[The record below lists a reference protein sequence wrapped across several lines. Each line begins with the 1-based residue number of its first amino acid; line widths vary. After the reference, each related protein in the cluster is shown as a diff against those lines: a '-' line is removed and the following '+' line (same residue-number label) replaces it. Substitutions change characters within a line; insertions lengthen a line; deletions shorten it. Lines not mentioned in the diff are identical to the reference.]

1 MDKAKRIPGFAVI
14 TVLIVIM
21 AVFDVMLIRMKMLPM
36 KFLIPI
42 CILVLVLVII
52 SALLVL
58 NSEKRGRF
66 TAGLVISL
74 LLAALMICGSYAMAK
89 GIGKLTDLTTTS
101 VELTEVCVYVRA
113 DDPAETL
120 QDASD
125 HTFGILSELNREDT
139 DKTIDQIEEELSVE
153 LQTAEYSTPV
163 DLVDALLSE
172 EIGAII
178 LNEAYLDVLEEMD
191 DYAGLSSQIREL
203 KKIVVE
209 TEIQTPVAEA
219 KTTGSFT
226 VYIAGIDS
234 RNGLIAKSRDDVNII
249 ATVNPETRQILLVST
264 PRDYF
269 VPLSISNGVKDKL
282 THAGIYGIDVAV
294 DTMEMLYDLD
304 IDYYFRLNFSG
315 FVNIIDTLGGITV
328 HSDYA
333 FTASQTSGI
342 NSGTTYSFVEGDN
355 YLNGEQALCFVRERY
370 AFGDGDRQRGRDQ
383 LAVVQAMVK
392 KMCSPAILTN
402 YTSLLDDLDGSF
414 ETSVPYDVIA
424 ALVSNQLADNSD
436 WNVVSYSVDGT
447 ADWSTTYSMNRT
459 LWVMQPDY
467 NTVETA
473 KQLMEQVR
481 NGEVPVIPD

>member
-153 LQTAEYSTPV
+153 
-163 DLVDALLSE
+163 
-172 EIGAII
+172 IGRAH
-178 LNEAYLDVLEEMD
+178 V
-191 DYAGLSSQIREL
+191 
-203 KKIVVE
+203 
-209 TEIQTPVAEA
+209 
-219 KTTGSFT
+219 
-226 VYIAGIDS
+226 
-234 RNGLIAKSRDDVNII
+234 
-249 ATVNPETRQILLVST
+249 
-264 PRDYF
+264 
-269 VPLSISNGVKDKL
+269 
-282 THAGIYGIDVAV
+282 
-294 DTMEMLYDLD
+294 
-304 IDYYFRLNFSG
+304 
-315 FVNIIDTLGGITV
+315 
-328 HSDYA
+328 
-333 FTASQTSGI
+333 
-342 NSGTTYSFVEGDN
+342 
-355 YLNGEQALCFVRERY
+355 
-370 AFGDGDRQRGRDQ
+370 
-383 LAVVQAMVK
+383 
-392 KMCSPAILTN
+392 
-402 YTSLLDDLDGSF
+402 
-414 ETSVPYDVIA
+414 
-424 ALVSNQLADNSD
+424 
-436 WNVVSYSVDGT
+436 
-447 ADWSTTYSMNRT
+447 
-459 LWVMQPDY
+459 
-467 NTVETA
+467 
-473 KQLMEQVR
+473 
-481 NGEVPVIPD
+481 